1 MPRPR
6 KCRRVCALPENV
18 LFMPV
23 GECGPQEDAQALVMS
38 VEEFETIRLI
48 DHMGMDQAECAQR
61 MSIARTTVQRIY
73 NEARYKLAE
82 FLVSGRPLT
91 IGGGD
96 FKLCEHRCAGC
107 ARGQCRCREDEGEP
121 KE

>member
-6 KCRRVCALPENV
+6 KCRRVCALPETV
-18 LFMPV
+18 SFGPV
-23 GECGPQEDAQALVMS
+23 GERPSGLEPLIMS

-73 NEARYKLAE
+73 NDARYKLAE

-96 FKLCEHRCAGC
+96 FKLCEHRCAG
-107 ARGQCRCREDEGEP
+107 
-121 KE
+121 

>member
-6 KCRRVCALPENV
+6 KCRRVCALPETV
-18 LFMPV
+18 SFGPV
-23 GECGPQEDAQALVMS
+23 GACPSEQEPLIMS

-73 NEARYKLAE
+73 NDARYKLAE

-107 ARGQCRCREDEGEP
+107 ARGQCRCREAEGAPE
-121 KE
+121 E

>member
-1 MPRPR
+1 MSRPR

-18 LFMPV
+18 SFMPV
-23 GECGPQEDAQALVMS
+23 GGCPAEEAREPLTMS

-73 NEARYKLAE
+73 NDARFKLAE

-107 ARGQCRCREDEGEP
+107 ARGQCHCREGERAP
-121 KE
+121 EE

>member
-6 KCRRVCALPENV
+6 KCRRVCALPACRRFGSLE
-18 LFMPV
+18 
-23 GECGPQEDAQALVMS
+23 GIMS
-38 VEEFETIRLI
+38 VEEVETIRLI

-73 NEARYKLAE
+73 NDARYKLAE

-107 ARGQCRCREDEGEP
+107 ARGQCRCREDEGAPE
-121 KE
+121 E